1 MDTQDSARMN
11 VRENGASNV
20 GRSATSTSASL
31 LDQVKHGDAVGWQRL
46 TLLYRPLV
54 HWWCRQ
60 RVRRPEDAEDLVQEV
75 LATVLLRVGTFDRE
89 RLGSF
94 RAWLKK
100 ILQYKLLEYWK
111 DTRRQPIAAGGSEAR
126 EVLEQQPQ
134 PPLTPTSEDDE
145 ATERRILLHSAL
157 ELVRSEFEDKTW
169 QAAMKAVQGQSAA
182 SIAAD
187 LGMSRDAVYIAK
199 SRVLARLRKET
210 ADLLD

>member
-1 MDTQDSARMN
+1 MN
-11 VRENGASNV
+11 VRGNGASHA

-31 LDQVKHGDAVGWQRL
+31 LDQVKHGDALGWQRL
-46 TLLYRPLV
+46 TTLYRPLV

-60 RVRRPEDAEDLVQEV
+60 RVRRHEDAEDLVQEV

-100 ILQYKLLEYWK
+100 IMQYKLLEYWK
-111 DTRRQPIAAGGSEAR
+111 DTRHQPIAAGGSEAR
-126 EVLEQQPQ
+126 EVLEQLPDQ
-134 PPLTPTSEDDE
+134 PLTASEDDD

-157 ELVRSEFEDKTW
+157 ELVRAEFEDKTW
-169 QAAMKAVQGQSAA
+169 QAAMKAVQGQPAA

-210 ADLLD
+210 ADLLE